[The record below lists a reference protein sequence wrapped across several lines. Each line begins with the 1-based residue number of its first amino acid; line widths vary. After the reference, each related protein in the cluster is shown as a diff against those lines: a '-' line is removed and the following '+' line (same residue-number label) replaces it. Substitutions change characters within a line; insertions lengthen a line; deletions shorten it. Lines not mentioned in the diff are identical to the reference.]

1 MEAPEDLRDMV
12 WMPAHLQFANGGEM
26 VGLVPTRYA
35 GSESAGDGQIA
46 LARKTVW
53 EELAP
58 ETHRGLGQRI
68 LTTDAA
74 DVPLL
79 EVRTLVVRGGGA
91 AATASGAVD
100 G

>member
-26 VGLVPTRYA
+26 LALLPARYA
-35 GSESAGDGQIA
+35 GSESAADGLIA
-46 LARKTVW
+46 LGRKTVW

-58 ETHRGLGQRI
+58 DTHRGLGQRI
-68 LTTDAA
+68 ITTDVA

-91 AATASGAVD
+91 ATASGAVD